1 MPQHKSAAK
10 RVRQTERRNL
20 RNRASRSKMRTL
32 IKKLRS
38 TDDAQQAQAMLSEV
52 KSYLDRMASK
62 NIIHKNKAA
71 HVKSQLEKHVSSL
84 G

>member
-32 IKKLRS
+32 IKKLRA
-38 TDDAQQAQAMLSEV
+38 TDDAQQAQAMLCEV
-52 KSYLDRMASK
+52 KSYLDRMSSK

-71 HVKSQLEKHVSSL
+71 HVKSQLEKHVNSL

>member
-1 MPQHKSAAK
+1 MPQHKSAVK

-20 RNRASRSKMRTL
+20 RNRATRSKMRTM
-32 IKKLRS
+32 IKKLHAS
-38 TDDAQQAQAMLSEV
+38 EDAQQASEMLNEA
-52 KSYLDRMASK
+52 KSFLDRMASR

-71 HVKSQLEKHVSSL
+71 HYKSQLEKHVNSL

>member
-1 MPQHKSAAK
+1 MPQHKSAVK

-20 RNRASRSKMRTL
+20 RNRASRSKMRTM
-32 IKKLRS
+32 IKKLHAS
-38 TDDAQQAQAMLSEV
+38 EDAQQASEMLNEV
-52 KSYLDRMASK
+52 KSFLDRMASR

-71 HVKSQLEKHVSSL
+71 HYKSQLEKHVNSL